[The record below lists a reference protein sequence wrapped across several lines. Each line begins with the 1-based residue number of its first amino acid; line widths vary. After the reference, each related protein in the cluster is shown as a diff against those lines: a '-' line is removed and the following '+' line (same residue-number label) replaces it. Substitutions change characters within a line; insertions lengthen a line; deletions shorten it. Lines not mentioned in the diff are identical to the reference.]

1 MEIKRELKSESV
13 EIKDDLVFNLHI
25 GANLRELGEPLE
37 QAVGSIGSDRSF
49 RIFIYYKDEA
59 QTYQAYAVSLFVTVD
74 ENNRYFYSDELGRMY
89 YKDTNKL
96 VDAFFY
102 RNRESF
108 PENSLPKYP
117 NLTDIV

>member
-1 MEIKRELKSESV
+1 MKSESV
-13 EIKDDLVFNLHI
+13 EIKDDLVLNLHI

>member
-1 MEIKRELKSESV
+1 MKSESV

-59 QTYQAYAVSLFVTVD
+59 QTYQAYAISFYVTA
-74 ENNRYFYSDELGRMY
+74 EEKNRYFYSDESGRMY
-89 YKDTNKL
+89 YKDTDKL
-96 VDAFFY
+96 VDAFSTAI
-102 RNRESF
+102 ETAS
-108 PENSLPKYP
+108 PKTVRQNIQTISYK
-117 NLTDIV
+117 NG